1 MMSAPTRTIAVCVAA
16 IMLSTLAIGRA
27 VAGQEKRLNATEAW
41 VKLPSPGE
49 TQAMAFAT
57 VENPTSYAVY
67 VVSAKA
73 DVAGKVEL
81 RDASLSGDARL
92 KPVEFVTAPAYDSLY
107 MGPTGAHLM
116 LLDLKRP
123 LEAGDAVAITLTT
136 DSGATLQVR
145 AIVKND

>member
-1 MMSAPTRTIAVCVAA
+1 MMLTPTSRVAVCAA
-16 IMLSTLAIGRA
+16 AVMLAALTLGQG
-27 VAGQEKRLNATEAW
+27 VAGQEKRPTASGAW